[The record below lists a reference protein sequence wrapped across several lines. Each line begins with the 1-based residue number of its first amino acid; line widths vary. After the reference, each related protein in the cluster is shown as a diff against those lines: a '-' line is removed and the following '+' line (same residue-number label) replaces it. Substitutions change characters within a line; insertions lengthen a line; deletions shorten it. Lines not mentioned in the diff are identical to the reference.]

1 MPARTL
7 TGYVFEHARWWPDKP
22 AVIDGPSGAT
32 LRYHELV
39 TAVRRIAAGLVAHGV
54 TKGDVVAL
62 CSPNG
67 PEFIIAYFAAL
78 AAGATITPVNPMVI
92 GSELARQLR
101 HSGARWMVTTED
113 ILRQKGSQAAAAAGI
128 RRVVVFGTFPGAIPF
143 AQLGEH
149 PRARSS
155 SHSDGDMEDLA
166 LLPYSSGTSGRPKAV
181 LLSHGNLI
189 SSLCQT
195 RLVQLVRPDDVLL
208 AALPLCHIYGMQ
220 MVLNLGFHEGAT
232 LVTMPRFDLR
242 SALGLVQQYGIT
254 RADVVPP
261 MVLAL
266 ARKPDVDEYD
276 LSSLRVITCS
286 AAPLGVELARSCAQ
300 RLGCRVKQS
309 YGMTELG
316 GATHCAPDTG
326 RDQPDSIGPPLPE
339 VRCRVV
345 DYATGEDL
353 RPHQAGELL
362 IQTPAAMRGYLNDPS
377 ATAETIDEQGWLH
390 TGDIVSRDAE
400 GWFRV
405 VDRRKELIKYK
416 GYQVSP
422 AELEDVLLSHPA
434 VADAAVVASPDEL
447 AGEVPKAFVV
457 LRSAACA
464 EELLQYVA
472 QRVSPYQAI
481 RRVEF
486 TEEIPKSPT
495 GKILRRVLIEQD
507 RAALERA

>member
-39 TAVRRIAAGLVAHGV
+39 TAVRRIATGLVTHGV
-54 TKGDVVAL
+54 SKGDVVAL

-67 PEFIIAYFAAL
+67 PEFIIAYYAAL

-101 HSGARWMVTTED
+101 HSGARWMVTTEE
-113 ILRQKGSQAAAAAGI
+113 ILQQKSSQAAAAGI

-143 AQLGEH
+143 AQLSNH
-149 PRARSS
+149 QRARSS
-155 SHSDGDMEDLA
+155 PPSDGDTEDLA

-220 MVLNLGFHEGAT
+220 TVMNLGLHEGAT

-242 SALGLVQQYGIT
+242 SALSLVQQYRVT

-261 MVLAL
+261 IVLAL
-266 ARKPDVDEYD
+266 ARHPAVNECD

-286 AAPLGVELARSCAQ
+286 AAPLGAELARSCAQ

-309 YGMTELG
+309 YGMTELA
-316 GATHCAPDTG
+316 GATHCAPDRG
-326 RDQPDSIGPPLPE
+326 RDEPGLIGPPLPG

-345 DYATGEDL
+345 DCATGDHL
-353 RPHQAGELL
+353 GVHQPGELL

-377 ATAETIDEQGWLH
+377 ATAETIDEQGWVH
-390 TGDIVSRDAE
+390 TGDIASRDAE
-400 GWFRV
+400 DWFRV
-405 VDRRKELIKYK
+405 VDRRKDLIKYK

-422 AELEDVLLSHPA
+422 AELEEVLLSHPA

-457 LRSAACA
+457 LRSAAGA

-472 QRVSPYQAI
+472 QRVSPYQEI

-495 GKILRRVLIEQD
+495 GKILRRVLIERD
-507 RAALERA
+507 RAALEPAW